1 MLKPGTAA
9 TEEELIEHCRAGI
22 AHFKVPRSVDFYDGV
37 LPKSGSGKILKREL
51 REQYWAAQARR
62 VH

>member
-1 MLKPGTAA
+1 MRASA
-9 TEEELIEHCRAGI
+9 EDIMAHCRGHV
-22 AHFKVPRSVDFYDGV
+22 AHFKVPRSVDFYEEA

-51 REQYWAAQARR
+51 REKYWVGQARR